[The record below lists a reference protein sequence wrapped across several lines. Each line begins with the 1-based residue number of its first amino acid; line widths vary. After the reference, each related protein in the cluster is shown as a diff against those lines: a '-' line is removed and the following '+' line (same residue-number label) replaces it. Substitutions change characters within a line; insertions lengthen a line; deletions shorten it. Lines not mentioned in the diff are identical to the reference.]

1 MRSVFLIYKKSYL
14 RNNSNWIVCELE
26 SSDLMSL
33 CLSKIKGL
41 NKNIKIVDSSFIW
54 TEPHSKRIKI
64 KLTIQKEVMNRIIV
78 QKSFVVDFVEEWIQ
92 CDECKKSFTPHH
104 WVASCQV
111 RQNVGNK
118 QTFLLLEQIVI
129 KHHMQT
135 KTVGVKE
142 YPEGI
147 DFYFSSVSHASI
159 LKDFIVVIFTFI

>member
-1 MRSVFLIYKKSYL
+1 M
-14 RNNSNWIVCELE
+14 
-26 SSDLMSL
+26 MSL
-33 CLSKIKGL
+33 CLPKIKGL
-41 NKNIKIVDSSFIW
+41 NKNIKIMDSCFIW

-64 KLTIQKEVMNRIIV
+64 KLTIQKEVLNRLQV
-78 QKSFVVDFVEEWIQ
+78 QKSFVVDFTEDWIQ

-111 RQNVGNK
+111 RQKVSHK

-147 DFYFSSVSHASI
+147 DFYFASVPHATM
-159 LKDFIVVIFTFI
+159 LKDFIIVISI